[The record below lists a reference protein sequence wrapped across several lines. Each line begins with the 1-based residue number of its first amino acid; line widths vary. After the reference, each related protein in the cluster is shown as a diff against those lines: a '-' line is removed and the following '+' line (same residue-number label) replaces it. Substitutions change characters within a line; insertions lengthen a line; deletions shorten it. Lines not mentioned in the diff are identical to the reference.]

1 MYLKRPSFRRGGSTG
16 IGQLSS
22 NRQMYAG
29 GGNIGGGI
37 IAGSNLGSRTGFNE
51 LSLIGGGMQNEL
63 TGGQQVGQGTKKP
76 DIKTS
81 KLQKAKNILQRGTSI
96 FKNPTPGS
104 SNPFFINQLKN
115 IYSKIPKTSGIFN
128 VLRTGASAA
137 PVASTLAIPAATTFG
152 LMQMNKAK
160 TIEALEYMKSMN
172 QSGVFD
178 ETAGPEDFEEYTK
191 VFNYL
196 NENGTPISF
205 TENFA
210 SDEKIKQ
217 IKEEGRTP
225 IVGGEA
231 DVIEDFEVSGEAL
244 PGTEGK
250 NIDALSRILEEGTI
264 LKEKKKE
271 EDVDIDG
278 TDKPEPTFEDIYETE
293 KKRIEKL
300 IGDDSDKGMAAIA
313 LSEAIGTPGTIADK
327 AAVLNKSL
335 AQIMAGKK
343 KDKKDIAK
351 LAYTATKE
359 IEKAKIAAGKE
370 GFSEKNF
377 KKMVELQK
385 IISDTT
391 GRYSEAQ
398 KKAAQAEYDVAEK
411 VIGSIGG
418 KKTEGSLTGF
428 NQAGELVSKLNKL
441 AKTINKLEKG
451 STKYNEKLQEYFA
464 LRNFASGFK
473 NEGLNAGIATVD
485 AILKAAG
492 NFPGAKDGGRIG
504 FAQGTSM
511 EESVQVSETVGQGE
525 TPTAQVQKLSYD
537 ELRNRLP
544 KEITDDVI
552 RLIANSN
559 EALQDFAYIRTQGDV
574 VKFNTKY
581 GVNLVLP
588 AQTA

>member
-1 MYLKRPSFRRGGSTG
+1 MYLKRASFRRGGATG
-16 IGQLSS
+16 IAQLSS

-37 IAGSNLGSRTGFNE
+37 FTGSNLGSRTGFQTIKPAFVNM
-51 LSLIGGGMQNEL
+51 GGGQPVKPEL
-63 TGGQQVGQGTKKP
+63 TKM
-76 DIKTS
+76 D
-81 KLQKAKNILQRGTSI
+81 KAKNILKRGTSL
-96 FKNPTPGS
+96 FKNPNPGS

-115 IYSKIPKTSGIFN
+115 LYSKVPKTTGIFN
-128 VLRTGASAA
+128 VLRTGAAAA
-137 PVASTLAIPAATTFG
+137 PATTALAVPAATTFG

-160 TIEALEYMKSMN
+160 TVEALEYMKSMN

-178 ETAGPEDFEEYTK
+178 ETAGPGDFEEYTK

-210 SDEKIKQ
+210 SDETLEKIKD
-217 IKEEGRTP
+217 EGRTKISSMDAAAAKKAMTTDDAYNMDE
-225 IVGGEA
+225 IV
-231 DVIEDFEVSGEAL
+231 DKVVSNKDKKTDE
-244 PGTEGK
+244 P
-250 NIDALSRILEEGTI
+250 EE
-264 LKEKKKE
+264 KEKS
-271 EDVDIDG
+271 
-278 TDKPEPTFEDIYETE
+278 FEDIYQTE
-293 KKRIEKL
+293 FDRIQKL
-300 IGDDSDKGMAAIA
+300 IGDDDSKGMAAIA

-343 KDKKDIAK
+343 KDKKEIAK

-377 KKMVELQK
+377 KRMVELQK

-391 GRYSEAQ
+391 GTYSEAQ
-398 KKAAQAEYDVAEK
+398 KKAAQSEYDIAEK

-441 AKTINKLEKG
+441 AKIINKQEKG
-451 STKYNEKLQEYFA
+451 STKYNEKLQEYMA
-464 LRNFASGFK
+464 LRNFAIGFD
-473 NEGLNAGIATVD
+473 NVGLNSGIATVD

-504 FAQGTSM
+504 FAQGTPI

>member
-1 MYLKRPSFRRGGSTG
+1 MYLKRASFRRGGATG
-16 IGQLSS
+16 IAQLSS

-37 IAGSNLGSRTGFNE
+37 IAGSNLGSRTGFSVLDIISGSMAE
-51 LSLIGGGMQNEL
+51 EM
-63 TGGQQVGQGTKKP
+63 TGGSNQKP
-76 DIKTS
+76 TSNKPTNVTSKTS
-81 KLQKAKNILQRGTSI
+81 KLNKAKNILQRGTSI
-96 FKNPTPGS
+96 FKNPQPGT
-104 SNPFFINQLKN
+104 SNPFFINQLRN
-115 IYSKIPKTSGIFN
+115 IYSKVPKPSGIFSA
-128 VLRTGASAA
+128 LRTGAAAA
-137 PVASTLAIPAATTFG
+137 PVTATLAIPAATTFG

-160 TIEALEYMKSMN
+160 TVEALEYMKSMN

-178 ETAGPEDFEEYTK
+178 ETAAPEDYEEYTK

-210 SDEKIKQ
+210 SDETLEKIKD
-217 IKEEGRTP
+217 EGRTKISSDMDAAAAKKAMTTDDAYSMDE
-225 IVGGEA
+225 IV
-231 DVIEDFEVSGEAL
+231 DSVVTD
-244 PGTEGK
+244 K
-250 NIDALSRILEEGTI
+250 NKKTIDEPEE
-264 LKEKKKE
+264 KEKS
-271 EDVDIDG
+271 
-278 TDKPEPTFEDIYETE
+278 FEDIYQTE
-293 KKRIEKL
+293 FDRIQKL
-300 IGDDSDKGMAAIA
+300 IGDDDSKGMAAIA

-343 KDKKDIAK
+343 KDKKEIAK
-351 LAYTATKE
+351 LAYSATKE
-359 IEKAKIAAGKE
+359 IEKAKIAAGKT
-370 GFSEKNF
+370 SDSQKNF
-377 KKMVELQK
+377 ERIQNLTA
-385 IISDTT
+385 IINDTT
-391 GRYSEAQ
+391 GTYSDAQ
-398 KKAAQAEYDVAEK
+398 KKSAGAQLEIIKE
-411 VIGSIGG
+411 SI
-418 KKTEGSLTGF
+418 KILNPSKTDGSLTGVSS
-428 NQAGELVSKLNKL
+428 AGKYIDELSKL
-441 AKTINKLEKG
+441 AKKINKQEKG
-451 STKYNEKLQEYFA
+451 SAKYNELLKEYMA
-464 LRNFASGFK
+464 LSNFLRA
-473 NEGLNAGIATVD
+473 LNNNAVTAGVATTD
-485 AILKAAG
+485 AIIGLTTK
-492 NFPGAKDGGRIG
+492 KDGGRIKL
-504 FAQGTSM
+504 AKGTPI

>member
-1 MYLKRPSFRRGGSTG
+1 MYLKRASFRRGGATG
-16 IGQLSS
+16 IAQLSS

-37 IAGSNLGSRTGFNE
+37 FTGSNLGSRTGFQTIKPAFVN
-51 LSLIGGGMQNEL
+51 LGGGQPVKPEL
-63 TGGQQVGQGTKKP
+63 TKM
-76 DIKTS
+76 D
-81 KLQKAKNILQRGTSI
+81 KAKNILKRGTSI
-96 FKNPTPGS
+96 FKNPNPGS

-115 IYSKIPKTSGIFN
+115 LYSKVPKASGIFN
-128 VLRTGASAA
+128 ALRTGAAAA
-137 PVASTLAIPAATTFG
+137 PATATLAIPAATTFG

-160 TIEALEYMKSMN
+160 TVEALEYMKSMN

-178 ETAGPEDFEEYTK
+178 ETAGDDFEEYTK

-210 SDEKIKQ
+210 SDETIEKIKDEDRTKISSDDAYTKAKQ
-217 IKEEGRTP
+217 AMTTDRAYNMDEIVDSVVTNKKTIDEPEE
-225 IVGGEA
+225 
-231 DVIEDFEVSGEAL
+231 
-244 PGTEGK
+244 
-250 NIDALSRILEEGTI
+250 
-264 LKEKKKE
+264 KEKS
-271 EDVDIDG
+271 
-278 TDKPEPTFEDIYETE
+278 FEDIYQTE
-293 KKRIEKL
+293 FDRIQKL
-300 IGDDSDKGMAAIA
+300 IGDDDSKGMAAIA

-343 KDKKDIAK
+343 KDKKEIAK

-377 KKMVELQK
+377 KRMVKLQE

-391 GRYSEAQ
+391 GTYNEAQ
-398 KKAAQAEYDVAEK
+398 KKAAQAEYDIAEK

-418 KKTEGSLTGF
+418 KKGTEGSLTGLSA
-428 NQAGELVSKLNKL
+428 AGNYIEKLNKL
-441 AKTINKLEKG
+441 VKKMLKQEKG
-451 STKYNEKLQEYFA
+451 SEEYNKN
-464 LRNFASGFK
+464 LRNYISIRELLLGTG
-473 NEGLNAGIATVD
+473 NNALERSVSALDQMLGVTT
-485 AILKAAG
+485 K
-492 NFPGAKDGGRIG
+492 KDGGRIKL
-504 FAQGTSM
+504 ANGTPM
-511 EESVQVSETVGQGE
+511 EESETVQVSETQTVGQGE
-525 TPTAQVQKLSYD
+525 TPTAQVQKLSYN

>member
-1 MYLKRPSFRRGGSTG
+1 MYLKRASFRRGGPTG
-16 IGQLSS
+16 IAQLSS

-37 IAGSNLGSRTGFNE
+37 IAGSNLGSRTGFSVLDIISGSMAE
-51 LSLIGGGMQNEL
+51 EM
-63 TGGQQVGQGTKKP
+63 TGGSNQKP
-76 DIKTS
+76 TSNKPTNVTSKTS
-81 KLQKAKNILQRGTSI
+81 KLNKAKNILQRGTSL

-115 IYSKIPKTSGIFN
+115 IYSKIPKSSGIFN
-128 VLRTGASAA
+128 ALRTGAAAA
-137 PVASTLAIPAATTFG
+137 PVTATLAIPAATTFG

-160 TIEALEYMKSMN
+160 TVEALEYMKSMN

-178 ETAGPEDFEEYTK
+178 ETAGPGDFEEYTK

-210 SDEKIKQ
+210 SDETLEKIKDEDRTK
-217 IKEEGRTP
+217 ISSMDAAAAKKAMTTDDAYSMDEIVDSVVTNKNKKTTIDEPEE
-225 IVGGEA
+225 
-231 DVIEDFEVSGEAL
+231 
-244 PGTEGK
+244 
-250 NIDALSRILEEGTI
+250 
-264 LKEKKKE
+264 KEKS
-271 EDVDIDG
+271 
-278 TDKPEPTFEDIYETE
+278 FEDIYQTE
-293 KKRIEKL
+293 FDRIQKL
-300 IGDDSDKGMAAIA
+300 IGDDDSNGMAAIA

-343 KDKKDIAK
+343 KDKKEIAK

-359 IEKAKIAAGKE
+359 IEKAKIAAGKT
-370 GFSEKNF
+370 SDSQKNF
-377 KKMVELQK
+377 ERIQNLTA
-385 IISDTT
+385 IINDNTGTYSD
-391 GRYSEAQ
+391 
-398 KKAAQAEYDVAEK
+398 AEK
-411 VIGSIGG
+411 KSAGTQLEIIKESI
-418 KKTEGSLTGF
+418 KILNPSKTDGSLTGLSS
-428 NQAGELVSKLNKL
+428 AGKYIDELSKL
-441 AKTINKLEKG
+441 AKKINKQEKG
-451 STKYNEKLQEYFA
+451 SAKYNELLGKYMA
-464 LRNFASGFK
+464 IRNFLSGF
-473 NEGLNAGIATVD
+473 NNPGITAGVSTTDAIIGLNT
-485 AILKAAG
+485 K
-492 NFPGAKDGGRIG
+492 KDGGRIKL
-504 FAQGTSM
+504 ANGTPM
-511 EESVQVSETVGQGE
+511 EESETVQVSETVGQGE

>member
-1 MYLKRPSFRRGGSTG
+1 MYLKRASFRRGGATG
-16 IGQLSS
+16 IAQLSS

-37 IAGSNLGSRTGFNE
+37 IAGSNLGSRTGFSVLDIISTNMAEE
-51 LSLIGGGMQNEL
+51 LSGGSNQSR
-63 TGGQQVGQGTKKP
+63 TTSSQKP
-76 DIKTS
+76 TNIKTS
-81 KLQKAKNILQRGTSI
+81 KLNKAKNLLRKGSSI
-96 FKNPTPGS
+96 FKNPNPGS

-115 IYSKIPKTSGIFN
+115 IYSKIPKTSGIFSA
-128 VLRTGASAA
+128 LRTGAAAA
-137 PVASTLAIPAATTFG
+137 PVTAALAVPAATTYG

-160 TIEALEYMKSMN
+160 TVEALEYMKSMN

-178 ETAGPEDFEEYTK
+178 ETAGPGEFEEYTK

-210 SDEKIKQ
+210 SDERLEEIKN
-217 IKEEGRTP
+217 EDRTP
-225 IVGGEA
+225 IASDMDAAAAKKAMTTDDAYSMDKIVDSVVADENKNTGE
-231 DVIEDFEVSGEAL
+231 DTD
-244 PGTEGK
+244 TE
-250 NIDALSRILEEGTI
+250 E
-264 LKEKKKE
+264 KEKS
-271 EDVDIDG
+271 
-278 TDKPEPTFEDIYETE
+278 FEDIYQTE
-293 KKRIEKL
+293 FDRIQKL
-300 IGDDSDKGMAAIA
+300 IGDDDSKGMAAIA

-359 IEKAKIAAGKE
+359 IEKAKIAAGKT
-370 GFSEKNF
+370 SDSQKNF
-377 KKMVELQK
+377 ERIQNLTA
-385 IISDTT
+385 IINDTT
-391 GRYSEAQ
+391 GTYSETEKKSAGAQ
-398 KKAAQAEYDVAEK
+398 LEIIKE
-411 VIGSIGG
+411 SIKILNPKERGD
-418 KKTEGSLTGF
+418 SLTGLSS
-428 NQAGELVSKLNKL
+428 AGKYIDELSKL
-441 AKTINKLEKG
+441 AKKINKQEKG
-451 STKYNEKLQEYFA
+451 SAKYNELLGKYMA
-464 LRNFASGFK
+464 IRNFLSGFDNPGIK
-473 NEGLNAGIATVD
+473 AGVSTTDAIIGLNT
-485 AILKAAG
+485 K
-492 NFPGAKDGGRIG
+492 KDGGRIKL
-504 FAQGTSM
+504 ANGTPM
-511 EESVQVSETVGQGE
+511 EESETVQVSEKVGQGE

>member
-1 MYLKRPSFRRGGSTG
+1 MYFKRPSFRRGGSTG
-16 IGQLSS
+16 IDQLSS

-37 IAGSNLGSRTGFNE
+37 IAGSNLGSRTGFSVLDIISGNMAE
-51 LSLIGGGMQNEL
+51 EL
-63 TGGQQVGQGTKKP
+63 TGGSNQSKKP
-76 DIKTS
+76 NISSQKPTNVTS
-81 KLQKAKNILQRGTSI
+81 QTSNLNKAKNILKRGTSI

-115 IYSKIPKTSGIFN
+115 IYSKVPKTSGIFSA
-128 VLRTGASAA
+128 LRTGAAAA
-137 PVASTLAIPAATTFG
+137 PGLATLAIPAATTYG

-160 TIEALEYMKSMN
+160 TVEALEYMKSMN

-178 ETAGPEDFEEYTK
+178 ETAGDDFDEYTK

-210 SDEKIKQ
+210 SDETLQKIKD
-217 IKEEGRTP
+217 EGRTTISSDMDAAAAKKAMTTDDAYSMDE
-225 IVGGEA
+225 IVESVVT
-231 DVIEDFEVSGEAL
+231 D
-244 PGTEGK
+244 K
-250 NIDALSRILEEGTI
+250 NKKTIDEPEE
-264 LKEKKKE
+264 KEKS
-271 EDVDIDG
+271 
-278 TDKPEPTFEDIYETE
+278 FEDIYQTE
-293 KKRIEKL
+293 FDRIQKL
-300 IGDDSDKGMAAIA
+300 IGDDDSKGMAAIA

-351 LAYTATKE
+351 LAYSATKE
-359 IEKAKIAAGKE
+359 IEKAKIAAGKT
-370 GFSEKNF
+370 SDSQKNF
-377 KKMVELQK
+377 EKIQNLTAIINDNTGTYTAADKKSAGAQLEIIKESIK
-385 IISDTT
+385 ILNPS
-391 GRYSEAQ
+391 
-398 KKAAQAEYDVAEK
+398 
-411 VIGSIGG
+411 
-418 KKTEGSLTGF
+418 KTDGSLTGLSS
-428 NQAGELVSKLNKL
+428 AGKYIDELSKL
-441 AKTINKLEKG
+441 AKKINKQEKG
-451 STKYNEKLQEYFA
+451 SAKYNELLGKYMA
-464 LRNFASGFK
+464 IRNFLSGF
-473 NEGLNAGIATVD
+473 NNPGITAGVSTTDAIIGLNT
-485 AILKAAG
+485 K
-492 NFPGAKDGGRIG
+492 KDGGRIKL
-504 FAQGTSM
+504 ANGTPM
-511 EESVQVSETVGQGE
+511 EESETVQVSETVGQGE

-544 KEITDDVI
+544 QEITDDVI

>member
-1 MYLKRPSFRRGGSTG
+1 MYFTRPSFRRGGPTG
-16 IGQLSS
+16 IAQLTPRKKFQFGTPGFQFLEPGLQRDLRLAEELK
-22 NRQMYAG
+22 NK
-29 GGNIGGGI
+29 
-37 IAGSNLGSRTGFNE
+37 NL
-51 LSLIGGGMQNEL
+51 
-63 TGGQQVGQGTKKP
+63 
-76 DIKTS
+76 KTS
-81 KLQKAKNILQRGTSI
+81 NVSSQSSKLNKLDKAKNILKRGTSI
-96 FKNPTPGS
+96 FKNPNPGS

-115 IYSKIPKTSGIFN
+115 LYSKVPKASGIFN
-128 VLRTGASAA
+128 ALRTGAAAA
-137 PVASTLAIPAATTFG
+137 PATATLAIPAATTFG

-160 TIEALEYMKSMN
+160 TVEALEYMKSMN

-178 ETAGPEDFEEYTK
+178 ETAGDDFEEYTK

-210 SDEKIKQ
+210 SDERLEEIKN
-217 IKEEGRTP
+217 EDRTP
-225 IVGGEA
+225 ITSKDAYAEA
-231 DVIEDFEVSGEAL
+231 KQAMTTDRAYNMDEIVDSVV
-244 PGTEGK
+244 TNK
-250 NIDALSRILEEGTI
+250 KTIDEPEE
-264 LKEKKKE
+264 KEKS
-271 EDVDIDG
+271 
-278 TDKPEPTFEDIYETE
+278 FEDIYQTE
-293 KKRIEKL
+293 FNRIQKL
-300 IGDDSDKGMAAIA
+300 IGDDDSKGMAAIA

-343 KDKKDIAK
+343 KDKKEIAK

-377 KKMVELQK
+377 KRMVKLQE

-391 GRYSEAQ
+391 GTYNEAQ
-398 KKAAQAEYDVAEK
+398 KKAAQAEYDIAEK

-418 KKTEGSLTGF
+418 KKGTEGSLTGLSA
-428 NQAGELVSKLNKL
+428 AGNYIEKLNKL
-441 AKTINKLEKG
+441 VKKMLKQEKG
-451 STKYNEKLQEYFA
+451 SEEYNKN
-464 LRNFASGFK
+464 LRNYISIRELLLGTG
-473 NEGLNAGIATVD
+473 NNALERSVSALDQMLGVTT
-485 AILKAAG
+485 K
-492 NFPGAKDGGRIG
+492 KDGGRIKL
-504 FAQGTSM
+504 ANGTPM
-511 EESVQVSETVGQGE
+511 EESETVQVSETQTVGQGE
-525 TPTAQVQKLSYD
+525 TPTAQVQKLSYN

>member
-1 MYLKRPSFRRGGSTG
+1 MYFKRPSFRRGGSTG
-16 IGQLSS
+16 IDQLSS

-37 IAGSNLGSRTGFNE
+37 IAGSNLGSRTGFSVLDIISGSMAE
-51 LSLIGGGMQNEL
+51 EL
-63 TGGQQVGQGTKKP
+63 TGGSNQSKKP
-76 DIKTS
+76 NISSQKPTNVTS
-81 KLQKAKNILQRGTSI
+81 QTSNLNKAKNILKRGTSI

-115 IYSKIPKTSGIFN
+115 IYSKVPKTSGIFSA
-128 VLRTGASAA
+128 LRTGAAAA
-137 PVASTLAIPAATTFG
+137 PGLATLAIPAATTYG

-160 TIEALEYMKSMN
+160 TVEALEYMKSMN

-178 ETAGPEDFEEYTK
+178 ETAGDDFDEYTK

-210 SDEKIKQ
+210 SDETLQKIKD
-217 IKEEGRTP
+217 EGRTTISSDMDAAAAKKAMTTDDAYSMDE
-225 IVGGEA
+225 IVESVVT
-231 DVIEDFEVSGEAL
+231 D
-244 PGTEGK
+244 K
-250 NIDALSRILEEGTI
+250 NKKTIDEPEE
-264 LKEKKKE
+264 KEKS
-271 EDVDIDG
+271 
-278 TDKPEPTFEDIYETE
+278 FEDIYQTE
-293 KKRIEKL
+293 FDRIQKL
-300 IGDDSDKGMAAIA
+300 IGDDDSKGMAAIA

-351 LAYTATKE
+351 LAYSATKE
-359 IEKAKIAAGKE
+359 IEKAKIAAGKT
-370 GFSEKNF
+370 SDSQKNF
-377 KKMVELQK
+377 EKIQNLTAIINDNTGTYTAADKKSAGAQLEIIKESIK
-385 IISDTT
+385 ILNPS
-391 GRYSEAQ
+391 
-398 KKAAQAEYDVAEK
+398 
-411 VIGSIGG
+411 
-418 KKTEGSLTGF
+418 KTDGSLTGLSS
-428 NQAGELVSKLNKL
+428 AGKYIDELSKL
-441 AKTINKLEKG
+441 AKKINKQEKG
-451 STKYNEKLQEYFA
+451 SAKYNELLGKYMA
-464 LRNFASGFK
+464 IRNFLSGF
-473 NEGLNAGIATVD
+473 NNPGITAGVSTTDAIIGLNT
-485 AILKAAG
+485 K
-492 NFPGAKDGGRIG
+492 KDGGRIKL
-504 FAQGTSM
+504 ANGTPM
-511 EESVQVSETVGQGE
+511 EESETVQVSETVGQGE

-544 KEITDDVI
+544 QEITDDVI

>member
-1 MYLKRPSFRRGGSTG
+1 MYFKRPSFRRGGRTG
-16 IGQLSS
+16 IAQLSS

-37 IAGSNLGSRTGFNE
+37 FTGSNLGSRTGFQTIKPAFVNMGGGQPVKPE
-51 LSLIGGGMQNEL
+51 LSKM
-63 TGGQQVGQGTKKP
+63 
-76 DIKTS
+76 D
-81 KLQKAKNILQRGTSI
+81 KAKNILKRGTSI
-96 FKNPTPGS
+96 FKNPNPGS

-115 IYSKIPKTSGIFN
+115 LYSNIPKTSGIAN
-128 VLRTGASAA
+128 VLRSSAA
-137 PVASTLAIPAATTFG
+137 AAPGLATVAIPAATTFG

-160 TIEALEYMKSMN
+160 TVEALEYMKSMN

-178 ETAGPEDFEEYTK
+178 ETAGPGDFEEYTK

-210 SDEKIKQ
+210 SDEKIEQ
-217 IKEEGRTP
+217 IKKEGRTP
-225 IVGGEA
+225 IVGGEP

-244 PGTEGK
+244 PGTEGE
-250 NIDALSRILEEGTI
+250 NIDALSRILDEGTI

-271 EDVDIDG
+271 EDDD

-300 IGDDSDKGMAAIA
+300 IGDNDDKGMAAIA

-359 IEKAKIAAGKE
+359 IEKAKIAAGKT
-370 GFSEKNF
+370 SDSQKNF
-377 KKMVELQK
+377 ERIQTLTA
-385 IISDTT
+385 IINDTT
-391 GRYSEAQ
+391 GTYS
-398 KKAAQAEYDVAEK
+398 DAEK
-411 VIGSIGG
+411 KSAGAQLEIIKESI
-418 KKTEGSLTGF
+418 KILNPTKTDGSLTGVSA
-428 NQAGELVSKLNKL
+428 AGGYIDELSKI
-441 AKTINKLEKG
+441 AKKINKQEKG
-451 STKYNEKLQEYFA
+451 SAKYNELLQEYMA
-464 LRNFASGFK
+464 LRNFLSALNNNAVTAGVATTDAII
-473 NEGLNAGIATVD
+473 GLNT
-485 AILKAAG
+485 K
-492 NFPGAKDGGRIG
+492 KDGGRIKL
-504 FAQGTSM
+504 ANGTPM

-552 RLIANSN
+552 RLIANSD

>member
-1 MYLKRPSFRRGGSTG
+1 MYFIRPSFRRGGPTG
-16 IGQLSS
+16 IAQLNS

-37 IAGSNLGSRTGFNE
+37 IAGSNLGSRTGFSVLDIISGSMAE
-51 LSLIGGGMQNEL
+51 EM
-63 TGGQQVGQGTKKP
+63 TGGSNQKP
-76 DIKTS
+76 TSNKPTNVTSKTS
-81 KLQKAKNILQRGTSI
+81 KLNKAKNILQRGTSI
-96 FKNPTPGS
+96 FKNPQPGT
-104 SNPFFINQLKN
+104 SNPFFINQLRN
-115 IYSKIPKTSGIFN
+115 IYSKVPKPSGIFSA
-128 VLRTGASAA
+128 LRTGAAAA
-137 PVASTLAIPAATTFG
+137 PVTATLAIPAATTFG

-160 TIEALEYMKSMN
+160 TVEALEYMKSMN

-178 ETAGPEDFEEYTK
+178 ETAAPEDYEEYTK

-210 SDEKIKQ
+210 SDETLEKIKD
-217 IKEEGRTP
+217 EGRTKISSDMDAAAAKKAMTTDDAYSMDE
-225 IVGGEA
+225 IV
-231 DVIEDFEVSGEAL
+231 DSVVTD
-244 PGTEGK
+244 K
-250 NIDALSRILEEGTI
+250 NKKTIDEPEE
-264 LKEKKKE
+264 KEKS
-271 EDVDIDG
+271 
-278 TDKPEPTFEDIYETE
+278 FEDIYQTE
-293 KKRIEKL
+293 FDRIQKL
-300 IGDDSDKGMAAIA
+300 IGDDDSKGMAAIA

-343 KDKKDIAK
+343 KDKKEIAK
-351 LAYTATKE
+351 LAYSATKE
-359 IEKAKIAAGKE
+359 IEKAKIAAGKT
-370 GFSEKNF
+370 SDSQKNF
-377 KKMVELQK
+377 ERIQNLTA
-385 IISDTT
+385 IINDTT
-391 GRYSEAQ
+391 GTYSETEKKSAGAQ
-398 KKAAQAEYDVAEK
+398 LEIIKE
-411 VIGSIGG
+411 SIKILNPKERGD
-418 KKTEGSLTGF
+418 SLTGLSS
-428 NQAGELVSKLNKL
+428 AGKYIDELSKL
-441 AKTINKLEKG
+441 AKKINKQEKG
-451 STKYNEKLQEYFA
+451 SAKYNELLKEYMA
-464 LRNFASGFK
+464 LSNFLRA
-473 NEGLNAGIATVD
+473 LNNNAVTAGVATTD
-485 AILKAAG
+485 AIIGLTTK
-492 NFPGAKDGGRIG
+492 KDGGRIKL
-504 FAQGTSM
+504 AKGTPI

>member
-1 MYLKRPSFRRGGSTG
+1 MYFIRPSFRRGGPTG
-16 IGQLSS
+16 IAQLNS

-37 IAGSNLGSRTGFNE
+37 IAGSNLGSRTGFSVLDIISGSMAE
-51 LSLIGGGMQNEL
+51 EM
-63 TGGQQVGQGTKKP
+63 TGGSNQKP
-76 DIKTS
+76 ASNKPTNVTS
-81 KLQKAKNILQRGTSI
+81 KPSKLNKAKNILQRGTSI
-96 FKNPTPGS
+96 FKNPQPGT

-115 IYSKIPKTSGIFN
+115 IYSKVPKPSGIFSA
-128 VLRTGASAA
+128 LRTGAAAA
-137 PVASTLAIPAATTFG
+137 PVTATLAIPAATTFG

-160 TIEALEYMKSMN
+160 TVEALEYMKSMN

-178 ETAGPEDFEEYTK
+178 ETAGPGDFEEYTK

-210 SDEKIKQ
+210 SDETLEKIKDEDRTK
-217 IKEEGRTP
+217 ISSDDAYTEAKKAMTTDRAYNMDEIVDSVVTDKDKKTTDEPEE
-225 IVGGEA
+225 
-231 DVIEDFEVSGEAL
+231 
-244 PGTEGK
+244 
-250 NIDALSRILEEGTI
+250 
-264 LKEKKKE
+264 KEKS
-271 EDVDIDG
+271 
-278 TDKPEPTFEDIYETE
+278 FEDIYQTE
-293 KKRIEKL
+293 FDRIQKL
-300 IGDDSDKGMAAIA
+300 IGDDDSKGMAAIA

-343 KDKKDIAK
+343 KDKKEIAK

-359 IEKAKIAAGKE
+359 IEKAKIAAGKT
-370 GFSEKNF
+370 SDSQKNF
-377 KKMVELQK
+377 ERIQNLTA
-385 IISDTT
+385 IINDTT
-391 GRYSEAQ
+391 GTYSDTQ
-398 KKAAQAEYDVAEK
+398 KKSARAQLEIIKESVK
-411 VIGSIGG
+411 ILNPS
-418 KKTEGSLTGF
+418 KTDGSLTGMSS
-428 NQAGELVSKLNKL
+428 AGQYIEKLSKL
-441 AKTINKLEKG
+441 AKRINKQEKG
-451 STKYNEKLQEYFA
+451 SAKYDELLKEYMA
-464 LRNFASGFK
+464 LTNFL
-473 NEGLNAGIATVD
+473 LNVNNNALTAGVSTTD
-485 AILKAAG
+485 AIIGLDRK
-492 NFPGAKDGGRIG
+492 KDGGRIKL
-504 FAQGTSM
+504 ANGTPM
-511 EESVQVSETVGQGE
+511 EESETVQVSETVGQGE
-525 TPTAQVQKLSYD
+525 TPTAQVQKLSYN